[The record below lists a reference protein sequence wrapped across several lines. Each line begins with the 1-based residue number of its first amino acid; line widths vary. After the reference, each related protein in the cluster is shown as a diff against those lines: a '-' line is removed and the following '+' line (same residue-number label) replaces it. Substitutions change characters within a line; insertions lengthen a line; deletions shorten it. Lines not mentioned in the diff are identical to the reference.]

1 MKNCGPS
8 IHKYLVGGIPTPLKN
23 DGLRQLGWLFHS
35 QVNGKKS
42 CSKPPTRK
50 YYGIS
55 WIFNRHVHRF
65 SMVFSWFSHGFP
77 MVFPWIP
84 KRPTDLCVLS
94 WKNSGRTMASPRTL
108 KSSGTCYR
116 WQRGSAGAVEFW
128 AKSGNI
134 YDVYYYWKRRK
145 TQKSCVYI
153 YVHIIYVYKHNY
165 KHVYIYINIYIYI
178 QKSGLFTFI
187 SRHPKADL
195 RASHLQIETG
205 RFPQRTSALAICC

>member
-23 DGLRQLGWLFHS
+23 DGLRQLGRLFHS

-65 SMVFSWFSHGFP
+65 SMVFPWFSHGFP
-77 MVFPWIP
+77 MNSQTSHGPLRSELEKFGPRDGFAAHVEEL
-84 KRPTDLCVLS
+84 RDLLQVAAWQRWSCGVLSKIWKYLWCVLL
-94 WKNSGRTMASPRTL
+94 L
-108 KSSGTCYR
+108 KKAENTKIMC
-116 WQRGSAGAVEFW
+116 
-128 AKSGNI
+128 I
-134 YDVYYYWKRRK
+134 YI
-145 TQKSCVYI
+145 YI

-165 KHVYIYINIYIYI
+165 KHVYIYI
-178 QKSGLFTFI
+178 
-187 SRHPKADL
+187 
-195 RASHLQIETG
+195 
-205 RFPQRTSALAICC
+205 